1 MSIINGNWFSIEED
15 KEVEFVNEDVP
26 IISNISNIT
35 NINTHNTL
43 NANTLNLNNTNDKIK
58 ELENRIKELEL
69 STDNSNQKI
78 KELESLC
85 NKITN
90 ENLKLINRILE
101 AEISIERTKNILLR
115 KNISFPFTPLTSKF
129 L

>member
-15 KEVEFVNEDVP
+15 KEVEFFINVNND
-26 IISNISNIT
+26 NGKNG
-35 NINTHNTL
+35 
-43 NANTLNLNNTNDKIK
+43 NNENENEIEKRIKELDSCKEKIK
-58 ELENRIKELEL
+58 ELEKRIKELDSYKE
-69 STDNSNQKI
+69 KI
-78 KELESLC
+78 KELETIC
-85 NKITN
+85 NKISN
-90 ENLKLINRILE
+90 ENLKLINRVLE

>member
-15 KEVEFVNEDVP
+15 KEIEFVKED
-26 IISNISNIT
+26 IRNIDIDNID
-35 NINTHNTL
+35 
-43 NANTLNLNNTNDKIK
+43 NNTNDKIK
-58 ELENRIKELEL
+58 ELEKRVKELEL
-69 STDNSNQKI
+69 SSDNSNQKI
-78 KELESLC
+78 KELETLC